1 MARIAIVSIML
12 EVNSFSPV
20 TTEEDF
26 RKSCYMVGD
35 EILEEAA
42 KEAPIL
48 AREIKPFIKTMNET
62 GDWTPVPTICTYY
75 EPWGPIEEGFF
86 KRYLADVRKM
96 LEDAAEKN
104 GPLDGV
110 YICNH
115 GAMAATHGED
125 PDGELY
131 EMVRDVVGPEIPV
144 VVTVDLHANISE
156 RMMAMADM
164 IISYKTNPHVDQPE
178 RAVEAAHILRRM
190 LAGERF
196 AKSWLRLPITPPSVR
211 LLTAPKGTYAD
222 AIRAA
227 IKAEEGNDGLASVS
241 VVGSFS
247 FADLSKCGI
256 TVMAYGE
263 QALADEIVD
272 RLAQN
277 IWAGREDFLVRLT
290 SVEDAVAEA
299 VAAGTSGG
307 KKKVCL
313 ADVADNPGGGGCG
326 NTTGLLLP
334 LIESGAENICYG
346 LFSDPDVAA
355 EAHEKGVGAT
365 FEATFNR
372 DPAYDFTETFTREVG
387 VLALS
392 DGFVAGRRGCRAGRT
407 MKIGPAAA
415 LKLGGMTLLVISRRM
430 QMYDP
435 ALIEEFGLDIASF
448 STIALKS
455 RGHFRA
461 GFDIFFDDEEIF
473 EVDAPGLTTP
483 VLTRFDWKALPRP
496 CYPIDEDAVWD
507 NATN

>member
-1 MARIAIVSIML
+1 MARIGIVSIML
-12 EVNSFSPV
+12 EVNSFCPV

-26 RKSCYMVGD
+26 KKSCYLVGE

-42 KEAPIL
+42 KDAPIL

-75 EPWGPIEEGFF
+75 EPWGPIDEGFF

-96 LEDAAEKN
+96 LEDAA
-104 GPLDGV
+104 PLDGV

-115 GAMAATHGED
+115 GAMAATHDED

-156 RMMAMADM
+156 RMIDNADI

-178 RAVEAAHILRRM
+178 RATEAAHILRRM
-190 LAGERF
+190 LEGERF
-196 AKSWLRLPITPPSVR
+196 AKARVRLPITPPSVR
-211 LLTAPKGTYAD
+211 LLTAPRGTYAD

-227 IKAEEGNDGLASVS
+227 TKAQEENDDLVSVS

-247 FADLSKCGI
+247 FADLSKCGL
-256 TVMAYGE
+256 TAMAYGE
-263 QALADEIVD
+263 QAAVDEITD
-272 RLAQN
+272 RLAPE

-290 SVEDAVAEA
+290 PIEDAVAQA
-299 VAAGTSGG
+299 VAAGQSGG
-307 KKKVCL
+307 AKKVCL

-334 LIESGAENICYG
+334 LIEAGVENVCFG
-346 LFSDPDVAA
+346 LFSDPAVAA
-355 EAHEKGVGAT
+355 EAHENGIGAK

-372 DPAYDFTETFTREVG
+372 EPAYDFTETFTREVE

-392 DGFVAGRRGCRAGRT
+392 DGFVPGRRGCRAGRT

-435 ALIEEFGLDIASF
+435 ALIEAFGLDIASF
-448 STIALKS
+448 STVALKS

-461 GFDIFFDDEEIF
+461 GFDIFFENDEIF
-473 EVDAPGLTTP
+473 EVDAPGMTTP

-496 CYPIDEDAVWD
+496 CYPVDEDAVWD
-507 NATN
+507 LAKS

>member
-35 EILEEAA
+35 EILEEA
-42 KEAPIL
+42 KKDAPLL
-48 AREIKPFIKTMNET
+48 AREIKPFIKAMDET
-62 GDWTPVPTICTYY
+62 GDWTPIPTICTYY
-75 EPWGPIEEGFF
+75 EPWGPIDEGFF

-96 LEDAAEKN
+96 LEDADGEA
-104 GPLDGV
+104 PLDGV

-131 EMVRDVVGPEIPV
+131 EMVRAVVGPSIPV
-144 VVTVDLHANISE
+144 VVTVDLHANISQL
-156 RMMAMADM
+156 MMDAADI

-178 RAVEAAHILRRM
+178 RAIEAAHVLRRM
-190 LAGERF
+190 LKGERF
-196 AKSWLRLPITPPSVR
+196 AKSRIRLPITPPSVR

-222 AIRAA
+222 ALRAA
-227 IKAEEGNDGLASVS
+227 TKAEQDNDALTSVS

-247 FADLSKCGI
+247 FADLSKCGM

-263 QALADEIVD
+263 QAAADEITN
-272 RLAQN
+272 RLAQE
-277 IWAGREDFLVRLT
+277 IWAAREDFLVKLT

-299 VAAGTSGG
+299 VASGRSGG
-307 KKKVCL
+307 AKKVCL

-334 LIESGAENICYG
+334 LVEAAPENILFG
-346 LFSDPDVAA
+346 LFSDPAVAA

-365 FEATFNR
+365 FDATFNR
-372 DPAYDFTETFTREVG
+372 TPAYDFTETFTREVE
-387 VLALS
+387 VLALT
-392 DGFVAGRRGCRAGRT
+392 DGFVVGRRGCREGRT
-407 MKIGPAAA
+407 MKLGLSAA
-415 LKLGGMTLLVISRRM
+415 LKLGGMTLLIISRRM

-435 ALIEEFGLDIASF
+435 ALIEQFGLDIAFF

-461 GFDIFFDDEEIF
+461 GFDIFFENDEIY

-483 VLTRFDWKALPRP
+483 MLTRFDWKALPLP
-496 CYPIDEDAVWD
+496 CYPIDEDTVWD
-507 NATN
+507 GG

>member
-12 EVNSFSPV
+12 EVNSFCPV

-26 RKSCYMVGD
+26 LKSCYLVGN
-35 EILEEAA
+35 EILVEA
-42 KEAPIL
+42 KKDAPLL
-48 AREIKPFIKTMNET
+48 AREIKPFIKAMDES
-62 GDWTPVPTICTYY
+62 GGWTPIPTICTYY
-75 EPWGPIEEGFF
+75 EPWGPIDEGFF

-96 LEDAAEKN
+96 LEDADKEA
-104 GPLDGV
+104 PLDGV

-131 EMVRDVVGPEIPV
+131 EMVRDVVGQDIPV

-156 RMMAMADM
+156 LMMEKADI

-178 RAVEAAHILRRM
+178 RAIEAAHVLRRM
-190 LAGERF
+190 LKGERF
-196 AKSWLRLPITPPSVR
+196 ANSRIRLPITPPSVR
-211 LLTAPKGTYAD
+211 LLTAPEGTYAD
-222 AIRAA
+222 ALRAA
-227 IKAEEGNDGLASVS
+227 TKAEEDNDALVSVS

-263 QALADEIVD
+263 QAAANEITN
-272 RLAQN
+272 RLAQE

-290 SVEDAVAEA
+290 SVEDAVALAVEA
-299 VAAGTSGG
+299 GESDGQ
-307 KKKVCL
+307 KKVCL

-326 NTTGLLLP
+326 NSTGLFLP
-334 LIESGAENICYG
+334 LLNASPKNILCG
-346 LFSDPDVAA
+346 LFSAPAVAA
-355 EAHEKGVGAT
+355 EAHEKGVGAK
-365 FEATFNR
+365 FEATFN
-372 DPAYDFTETFTREVG
+372 DPAAYDFTETFTREVE
-387 VLALS
+387 VLALT
-392 DGFVAGRRGCRAGRT
+392 DGFVKGRRGCRKGRT
-407 MKIGPAAA
+407 MKLGLSAA
-415 LKLGGMTLLVISRRM
+415 LKIGDMILLVISRRM

-435 ALIEEFGLDIASF
+435 ALIEQFGLDISSF

-461 GFDIFFDDEEIF
+461 GFDIFFENDEIF

-483 VLTRFDWKALPRP
+483 ILTRFDWKALPRP
-496 CYPIDEDAVWD
+496 CYPIDKDAVWEG
-507 NATN
+507 AKS

>member
-1 MARIAIVSIML
+1 MADAPKIAIVSIML

-26 RKSCYMVGD
+26 RNSCYMVGD
-35 EILEEAA
+35 EILEEA
-42 KEAPIL
+42 KKDAPIL
-48 AREIKPFIKTMNET
+48 AREIKPFIRTMNET

-86 KRYLADVRKM
+86 KRYLADVQKM
-96 LEDAAEKN
+96 LEEAL
-104 GPLDGV
+104 PLDGV

-131 EMVRDVVGPEIPV
+131 EMVRGVVGPDVPV
-144 VVTVDLHANISE
+144 VVTVDLHANISQ
-156 RMMAMADM
+156 RMMDCADM

-178 RAVEAAHILRRM
+178 RATEAAHILRRM

-196 AKSWLRLPITPPSVR
+196 AKSWLRLPVTPPSVR

-222 AIRAA
+222 AIREA
-227 IKAEEGNDGLASVS
+227 IRAERENDDLASVS
-241 VVGSFS
+241 VVGSFT

-256 TVMAYGE
+256 TAMAYGA
-263 QALADEIVD
+263 QDAADAITR
-272 RLAQN
+272 RLAED

-290 SVEDAVAEA
+290 PVEDAVALAVEA
-299 VAAGTSGG
+299 GKSGG

-326 NTTGLLLP
+326 NTTGLFLP
-334 LIESGAENICYG
+334 LLDSGAENVCAG

-355 EAHEKGVGAT
+355 EAHAAGVGAT
-365 FEATFNR
+365 ITAHFNR
-372 DPAYDFTETFTREVG
+372 NPAYDFTESFTREVE
-387 VLALS
+387 VLALT
-392 DGFVAGRRGCRAGRT
+392 DGFVVGRRGCREGRT
-407 MKIGPAAA
+407 MKLGPSAA
-415 LKLGGMTLLVISRRM
+415 LRIGGVTLLVISRRM

-435 ALIEEFGLDIASF
+435 ALIEQFGFDIASF
-448 STIALKS
+448 STVALKS

-461 GFDIFFDDEEIF
+461 GFDIFFEDDEIY

-496 CYPIDEDAVWD
+496 CYPIDEDAVWEVR
-507 NATN
+507 

>member
-35 EILEEAA
+35 EILEDA
-42 KEAPIL
+42 KKTAPL
-48 AREIKPFIKTMNET
+48 VAREIKPFIKTMDET
-62 GDWTPVPTICTYY
+62 GDWTPVPTICTYF
-75 EPWGPIEEGFF
+75 EPWGPIDEGFF

-96 LEDAAEKN
+96 LEDAESEA
-104 GPLDGV
+104 PLDGV

-131 EMVRDVVGPEIPV
+131 EMVRDVVGPDIPV

-156 RMMAMADM
+156 LMMEKADI

-178 RAVEAAHILRRM
+178 RATEAAHILRRM
-190 LAGERF
+190 LKGERF
-196 AKSWLRLPITPPSVR
+196 ANSRIRLPITPPSVR

-222 AIRAA
+222 ALRAA
-227 IKAEEGNDGLASVS
+227 TKAEQEIDGLESVS

-247 FADLSKCGI
+247 FADLSKCGL

-263 QALADEIVD
+263 QAAADEITN
-272 RLAQN
+272 RLAQE
-277 IWAGREDFLVRLT
+277 IWKGREDFLVRLT

-299 VAAGTSGG
+299 VAAGKSGG
-307 KKKVCL
+307 TKKVCL

-326 NTTGLLLP
+326 NTTGFFLP
-334 LIESGAENICYG
+334 LIESGAENVCCG
-346 LFSDPDVAA
+346 LFSDPAVAA

-372 DPAYDFTETFTREVG
+372 DPAYDFTETFTREVE
-387 VLALS
+387 VLALT
-392 DGFVAGRRGCRAGRT
+392 DGFVEGRRGCREGRT
-407 MKIGPAAA
+407 MKLGLSAA
-415 LKLGGMTLLVISRRM
+415 LKVGGVTFLVISRRM

-435 ALIEEFGLDIASF
+435 ALIEQFGLDIASF

-461 GFDIFFDDEEIF
+461 GFDIFFENDEIF

-483 VLTRFDWKALPRP
+483 MLTRFDWKALPRP
-496 CYPIDEDAVWD
+496 CYPIDEDAVWEG
-507 NATN
+507 AEG